1 MRDLVDPADDPE
13 VDDGHRRGRIL
24 RALATSM
31 VEKGYQATTIA
42 DIARA
47 GRVSK
52 TIVYAHF
59 RDKEQCLLELYTR
72 STDQVLETV
81 RRAQDEARRAGLPWR
96 ERLRSVIGAYLAALA
111 AGPEVAW
118 AALVEVQAA
127 GRTALALRRKV
138 IDRYVDLICSFA
150 EELATEHPDEVR
162 PVPRQLVLAAV
173 GGINELILTR
183 VERNEAERLPD
194 DVDAATATVVG
205 LLERR

>member
-1 MRDLVDPADDPE
+1 MHSLVDPADDPA

-31 VEKGYQATTIA
+31 AEKGYQGTTIA

-52 TIVYAHF
+52 TVVYAHF

-72 STDQVLETV
+72 STDRVLETV
-81 RRAQDEARRAGLPWR
+81 RRAQDEARTAGLPWR

-111 AGPEVAW
+111 SGPEVAW

-127 GRTALALRRKV
+127 GRPALALRRVV
-138 IDRYVDLICSFA
+138 IDRYVDLITSFA
-150 EELATEHPDEVR
+150 AELAAEHPDEVR
-162 PVPRQLVLAAV
+162 TVPRELVVAAV
-173 GGINELILTR
+173 GGINELILAR
-183 VERNEAERLPD
+183 VERGEAAQLVLD
-194 DVDAATATVVG
+194 SDIAADVVIG
-205 LLERR
+205 LLECR